1 MLDHGH
7 PELAGAEY
15 AVFVDLS
22 RRYLDCTEGV
32 CKLLGYTREEL
43 LRKRIDDISY
53 NLDEVP
59 KLFAEYL
66 EAGKLEGEYVLQRSD
81 MVPVPI
87 RYRSFVFSDGCNAAI
102 WEPITDWRESYLA
115 ALLEID
121 PAKLRQKVEVAQAAI
136 DSARDPRNPSP
147 QTAGERQ
154 AIRDAASVLNS
165 LRKDLKRNAQAG
177 R

>member
-15 AVFVDLS
+15 VVFADSS
-22 RRYLDCTEGV
+22 RRYVDCTEGV

-43 LRKRIDDISY
+43 LRKRIDDVSY

-66 EAGKLEGEYVLQRSD
+66 EAGRLEGEYVLQRND

-87 RYRSFVFSDGCNAAI
+87 RYRAFVFSDGCNAAI
-102 WEPITDWRESYLA
+102 WEPIKDWRESYLA
-115 ALLEID
+115 ALLEVD
-121 PAKLRQKVEVAQAAI
+121 PVKLKQKLEVAQAAI
-136 DSARDPRNPSP
+136 ESARDPRNTNP
-147 QTAGERQ
+147 QTTRERQ
-154 AIRDAASVLNS
+154 AISDAASVLNS
-165 LRKDLKRNAQAG
+165 LRREKRNAQAG
-177 R
+177 